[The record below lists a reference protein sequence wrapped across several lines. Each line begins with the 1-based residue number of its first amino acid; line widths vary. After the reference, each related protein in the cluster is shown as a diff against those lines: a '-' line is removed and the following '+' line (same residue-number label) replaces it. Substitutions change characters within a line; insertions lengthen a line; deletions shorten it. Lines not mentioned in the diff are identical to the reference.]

1 MAAEN
6 FKVKRGLEVGTG
18 TTITSGG
25 VDITGI
31 ITAVQFKGDG
41 SGLTGVVGSGSGV
54 IIKDEGSTVGTAG
67 TINFVGSDVST
78 AISEGTATVT
88 VGVSTANVVTD
99 SLNVS
104 GVSTF
109 NALVKLPDSTNN
121 QTGRLMFGDNDSL
134 QIFHTGSV
142 GEIGNFA
149 GNLNIKSNGFR
160 VFNGAANQ
168 SYIIADQNSSVS
180 IAFSGTN
187 KLSTTGYGITVF
199 GTTETQT
206 LNVSGISTFN
216 NGLVINDTSP
226 FLDFI
231 QTSGT
236 NSSNR
241 YRLRQTSGELFVQ
254 ISTNN
259 GASYSNAVSIGGIGN
274 IFIPD
279 NDKVFFGTNN
289 DAYIQHDNS
298 NLNVINTTGK
308 ILITGITSLTD
319 SITIGTGAT
328 LAPNGNANFSG
339 IVTATSFSGLHVG
352 NVQGNATSASSCS
365 GNSVT
370 ATTATNVTVAD
381 ESTDTT
387 CFLLFTTDATGN
399 LPPKS
404 GTNLTFNSS
413 TGQLNAT
420 KFVGDGS
427 GLTDLPG
434 GGSYGNNDVDTH
446 LNTSTASN
454 GEVLSWN
461 GSDYDWVAQS
471 GGSGISTANVV
482 TDTLNVSGVSTFV
495 GLSTFNSNIFIKATT
510 DTNQLNVSGVSTFSD
525 HINISGRVTCSAITI
540 NDGQPGLVFEDT
552 NADPDFILQ
561 NRNGSF
567 AIRDITS
574 SPGVNR
580 FFVNA
585 ANGDVTVTGNIVGDN
600 STNISGI
607 ASVTATSF
615 HGSGA
620 LLTSLNADNLGSGE
634 IPNGRFP
641 ATLPAVS
648 GANLTNLPAAN
659 LTGTVDIAR
668 IADSAVT
675 FAKMQDVGTGVLI
688 GRNDSGSGVM
698 ETLTAAE
705 VRTLINVED
714 GATAGG
720 GGSAGLSTDAQGNL
734 VAGYNAG
741 ANFSGTDAEHNILIG
756 YEAGNAITTADNNV
770 AIGYEAL
777 KSVDTES
784 GNTAVG
790 YRALKEVTGMG
801 YNVAVGYEAGY
812 YTYSMYECVAVG
824 FQAMSKPTQ
833 SGTTWYSVAIGANA
847 MAACGGDR
855 CVAVGNDALDGNNAS
870 GADDNTAI
878 GNESLFSVGT
888 NALKNTAVGSLSGKA
903 TTSGDENVY
912 IGYNAGNNAHT
923 TGNNCIII
931 GNNAAATSSGI
942 SSEITLGDTNI
953 NKFRIPGIGVTFT
966 STTGNSFSSDGQ
978 FVTSRWTVA
987 NNGSSNY
994 TFTGPGGLS
1003 AASNSTLYL
1012 ARGQTYEFNM
1022 NASGHGFGIQT
1033 SSGGWNASNEYTTG
1047 ITNAKAAVGVI
1058 KFEVPF
1064 SAPNT
1069 LYYACTAG
1077 HGGMV
1082 GSLVIYPSI

>member
-18 TTITSGG
+18 STITSGG
-25 VDITGI
+25 VNVTGI

-78 AISEGTATVT
+78 AINEGTATVT
-88 VGVSTANVVTD
+88 INSDTTTINNNANNRLITGSGTANTLEAESGLTYDGTYFNHIGSGFKQLKIDTSTSNSASLLLKNQQGNFTLNTINNAGNRNFTVYDGTAGLTRFSINHDGTVGITSGLNVTGVVTATTLKGNGD
-99 SLNVS
+99 FVDIDVD
-104 GVSTF
+104 G
-109 NALVKLPDSTNN
+109 
-121 QTGRLMFGDNDSL
+121 QTEVDD
-134 QIFHTGSV
+134 
-142 GEIGNFA
+142 
-149 GNLNIKSNGFR
+149 
-160 VFNGAANQ
+160 
-168 SYIIADQNSSVS
+168 
-180 IAFSGTN
+180 
-187 KLSTTGYGITVF
+187 
-199 GTTETQT
+199 
-206 LNVSGISTFN
+206 LNVSGIGTIGSGGSGYAELQYQGVKKLETTSDGVDVFNIIRCLGGTAPRIQFFGDVNGVDTNTRGTFGLATGANQIVHGTGANDVALNTPHRFFIGHASTEVMAKFDPDGPVQLYHDN
-216 NGLVINDTSP
+216 IK
-226 FLDFI
+226 
-231 QTSGT
+231 
-236 NSSNR
+236 
-241 YRLRQTSGELFVQ
+241 RLET
-254 ISTNN
+254 T
-259 GASYSNAVSIGGIGN
+259 GIGATV
-274 IFIPD
+274 FGQLD
-279 NDKVFFGTNN
+279 TTTLKV
-289 DAYIQHDNS
+289 
-298 NLNVINTTGK
+298 
-308 ILITGITSLTD
+308 
-319 SITIGTGAT
+319 GTGAT
-328 LAPNGNANFSG
+328 VNSSG
-339 IVTATSFSGLHVG
+339 INVTGIITATSFSGLLVG

-370 ATTATNVTVAD
+370 ATTATNVTVTANN
-381 ESTDTT
+381 STDETVYPV
-387 CFLLFTTDATGN
+387 FVDGATGTQGAETDTGLSYN
-399 LPPKS
+399 P
-404 GTNLTFNSS
+404 S

-482 TDTLNVSGVSTFV
+482 TDTLNVAGVSTF
-495 GLSTFNSNIFIKATT
+495 N
-510 DTNQLNVSGVSTFSD
+510 D
-525 HINISGRVTCSAITI
+525 HINVTGRVTCSAITI
-540 NDGQPGLVFEDT
+540 SDGQPGLVFEDT
-552 NADPDFILQ
+552 TANPDFILQ
-561 NRNGSF
+561 NRNGTF

-600 STNISGI
+600 LTNISGI

-620 LLTSLNADNLGSGE
+620 LLTSLNADNIGSGE

-648 GANLTNLPAAN
+648 GANLTNLPAGN
-659 LTGTVDIAR
+659 LTGTLPAISGENLTGIAGF
-668 IADSAVT
+668 SP
-675 FAKMQDVGTGVLI
+675 
-688 GRNDSGSGVM
+688 
-698 ETLTAAE
+698 
-705 VRTLINVED
+705 
-714 GATAGG
+714 
-720 GGSAGLSTDAQGNL
+720 DAQGNL
-734 VAGYNAG
+734 VAGTNAG

-824 FQAMSKPTQ
+824 FKAMSKPTQ
-833 SGTTWYSVAIGANA
+833 SGVNTWYSVAIGANA

-855 CVAVGNDALDGNNAS
+855 CVAVGHDALDGNNAS

-903 TTSGDENVY
+903 TTSGEENVY

-953 NKFRIPGIGVTFT
+953 NKFRIPGISVTFT
-966 STTGNSFSSDGQ
+966 STTADSFSSDGQ
-978 FVTSRWTVA
+978 FVSARWTLGA
-987 NNGSSNY
+987 NGSSHY

-1003 AASNSTLYL
+1003 NADDPTIYL
-1012 ARGQTYEFNM
+1012 ARGQTYEFLN
-1022 NASGHGFGIQT
+1022 NSGGSHPFQIRVSNGGSAYST
-1033 SSGGWNASNEYTTG
+1033 GVTNNGASSGT
-1047 ITNAKAAVGVI
+1047 I

-1069 LYYACTAG
+1069 LYYQCTA
-1077 HGGMV
+1077 HSSMGGNIV
-1082 GSLVIYPSI
+1082 VYPST